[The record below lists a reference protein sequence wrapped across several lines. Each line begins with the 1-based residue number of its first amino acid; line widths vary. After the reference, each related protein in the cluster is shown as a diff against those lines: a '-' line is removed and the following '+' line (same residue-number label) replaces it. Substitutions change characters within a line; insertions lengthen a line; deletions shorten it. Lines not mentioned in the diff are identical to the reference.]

1 MAGDGEQ
8 SPGQVL
14 PADQRGAQEAGK
26 GNPRMAGAKRR
37 HPQNSRSD
45 VGGIVKT
52 LLKILSSGL
61 RSLVRRQRLE
71 SELEEELRH
80 YAEAAAE
87 EKSRVGQTAAA
98 AAPETRLEMGGLDQ
112 LKQEV
117 REVGWESTLE
127 SLLQDVRFGAR
138 LLLKSPGFTAAAV
151 VALALGIGANTAMFS
166 VVEAVLLRPLPYR
179 EAQRI

>member
-71 SELEEELRH
+71 SGLEEGVRH
-80 YAEAAAE
+80 QGEAAAE
-87 EKSRVGQTAAA
+87 GESGAGPTPGGAA
-98 AAPETRLEMGGLDQ
+98 R
-112 LKQEV
+112 
-117 REVGWESTLE
+117 
-127 SLLQDVRFGAR
+127 GA
-138 LLLKSPGFTAAAV
+138 
-151 VALALGIGANTAMFS
+151 
-166 VVEAVLLRPLPYR
+166 
-179 EAQRI
+179 